1 MNKIRNN
8 IGTGLRIGYT
18 FTQTA
23 HVINIYMNK
32 ETDRRQTGRQ
42 RDKEKRRCSSVA
54 HRSLRFYWERDT
66 ASPKWRHTK
75 KYNKQQRP
83 KKKKKSCS
91 LVADVRVPFS
101 EHGFASPD
109 RGKARNISCPS
120 PMPRPGRAPMS
131 LYDKRWMILI
141 WPRSNNVQRPSLISR
156 SFVAKRKKK
165 W

>member
-83 KKKKKSCS
+83 KKKKKKLLSCGRCTSTFLGTWFRFTWSWQGSEYLLSQPNAASRSCS
-91 LVADVRVPFS
+91 DVTVWQTVNDS
-101 EHGFASPD
+101 HLTSV
-109 RGKARNISCPS
+109 K
-120 PMPRPGRAPMS
+120 
-131 LYDKRWMILI
+131 
-141 WPRSNNVQRPSLISR
+141 
-156 SFVAKRKKK
+156 
-165 W
+165 

>member
-83 KKKKKSCS
+83 KKKKKKAALLWQMYEYLSRNMVSLHLIVARLGIS
-91 LVADVRVPFS
+91 LVPAQCRVQVVLRCHCMTNGEWFS
-101 EHGFASPD
+101 FDLGQIMFKDLA
-109 RGKARNISCPS
+109 
-120 PMPRPGRAPMS
+120 
-131 LYDKRWMILI
+131 
-141 WPRSNNVQRPSLISR
+141 
-156 SFVAKRKKK
+156 
-165 W
+165 